1 MISFTEGQKQVDVF
15 PAAGPDR
22 PVLYLH
28 TFGQE
33 GREVWNQL
41 KASGCP
47 DFTLAAVSGL
57 DWNHDMVPWD
67 APALSDTDAP
77 FTGGAD
83 AWLRLLTDR
92 ILPQA
97 EAAVPGTPAWRGIA
111 GYSLAGL
118 FALYAA
124 WNTDAFSRA
133 ASISGS
139 LWFPGFREYLLSRP
153 PAPAL
158 SCLFL
163 SLGDR
168 ECRTRNPYL
177 KHVQQHTEDIAAFCR
192 QQGIDTVFRLNPGG
206 HFKNSTARTAAG
218 IRYLLEPSPAADAYP

>member
-92 ILPQA
+92 ILSQA
-97 EAAVPGTPAWRGIA
+97 EAAGLRHGGALPAIPWPGCSPCTLPGTPTP
-111 GYSLAGL
+111 
-118 FALYAA
+118 FPVPP
-124 WNTDAFSRA
+124 
-133 ASISGS
+133 ASPVLSGS
-139 LWFPGFREYLLSRP
+139 PAFGSIFFPGHRP
-153 PAPAL
+153 L
-158 SCLFL
+158 
-163 SLGDR
+163 
-168 ECRTRNPYL
+168 
-177 KHVQQHTEDIAAFCR
+177 
-192 QQGIDTVFRLNPGG
+192 
-206 HFKNSTARTAAG
+206 
-218 IRYLLEPSPAADAYP
+218 PSPVSFFLWETGSAGPGTRT